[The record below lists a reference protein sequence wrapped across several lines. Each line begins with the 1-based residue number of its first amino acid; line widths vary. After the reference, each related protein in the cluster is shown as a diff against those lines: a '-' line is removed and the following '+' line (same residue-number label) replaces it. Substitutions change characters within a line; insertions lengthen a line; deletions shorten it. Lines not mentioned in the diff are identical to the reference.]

1 MDSTNRFW
9 TLQDLRSSLPAE
21 KNRSDSYWTRW
32 VLRPLSYPISWLFLQ
47 WGWSANAVSYL
58 SAVVAILGGLLLS
71 LPYFRFQV
79 WGAILLNL
87 FAVLDCADGNV
98 ARVTR
103 TTGPW
108 GAWAD
113 ALGGYVAYVSA
124 LLGAGMAAEVTAVT
138 QPQSFLCLPEFVWP
152 QGGWVF
158 LGALAASANLL
169 MRLTYQQYRT
179 LQLERGSA
187 NIASANIASSIRHS
201 SDDSYTQGSTNT
213 IGSESGSPVTAATD
227 RESPNTPSPQKEP
240 PASEIASEKRIS
252 ENLGVT
258 GLLMPAILFGVLT
271 KTTGCVV
278 LFYTVLYGGGA
289 LVSILRLARK
299 VEAWKRSP

>member
-1 MDSTNRFW
+1 MATTNRSW
-9 TLQDLRSSLPAE
+9 TLRDLRSSLPAK

-32 VLRPLSYPISWLFLQ
+32 VLRPLSYPISWVFLQ

-58 SAVVAILGGLLLS
+58 SAIIAILGGLLLS

-79 WGAILLNL
+79 LGAILLNL

-124 LLGAGMAAEVTAVT
+124 LLGAGMAAEVIAVT

-179 LQLERGSA
+179 LQLERGWGNAVSKEV
-187 NIASANIASSIRHS
+187 ASSGGLPS
-201 SDDSYTQGSTNT
+201 NGYNQGSINT
-213 IGSESGSPVTAATD
+213 VGSEGASRETASIDT
-227 RESPNTPSPQKEP
+227 ESPNTLSPQKEP

>member
-1 MDSTNRFW
+1 MDTTNRSW

-21 KNRSDSYWTRW
+21 KNRSDAYWTRW

-58 SAVVAILGGLLLS
+58 SAVVAILGGVLLS

-79 WGAILLNL
+79 VGAILLNL

-98 ARVTR
+98 ARITG

-113 ALGGYVAYVSA
+113 ALGGYVAYVAA

-213 IGSESGSPVTAATD
+213 IGSESGSPVTASTD